1 MTNILLTG
9 RLVTDLLFSVGPSAV
24 VLWLMT
30 QQLASDI
37 DMVEESELRKSL
49 QSRRNLVGVISRRNW
64 SASSLVGHQQ
74 ASNSIKGAEYMAI
87 AMKVRMQLRLRVA
100 LGIVDKHGPN

>member
-64 SASSLVGHQQ
+64 SASSLVGHPQ
-74 ASNSIKGAEYMAI
+74 ASIKGAESMAI

-100 LGIVDKHGPN
+100 LGIVDKHDPN

>member
-1 MTNILLTG
+1 MTNLLLTG
-9 RLVTDLLFSVGPSAV
+9 DRSLIFCQAV

-49 QSRRNLVGVISRRNW
+49 QSRNLVGVISRRNW
-64 SASSLVGHQQ
+64 SASSLVGHPQ
-74 ASNSIKGAEYMAI
+74 ASIKGAESMAI

-100 LGIVDKHGPN
+100 LGIVDKHDPN

>member
-1 MTNILLTG
+1 
-9 RLVTDLLFSVGPSAV
+9 
-24 VLWLMT
+24 MT

-49 QSRRNLVGVISRRNW
+49 QSRNLVGVISRRNC
-64 SASSLVGHQQ
+64 SASSLVGHPQ
-74 ASNSIKGAEYMAI
+74 ASNSIKGAESMAI

>member
-1 MTNILLTG
+1 M
-9 RLVTDLLFSVGPSAV
+9 
-24 VLWLMT
+24 LWLMT

-37 DMVEESELRKSL
+37 DMVEESELRKSS
-49 QSRRNLVGVISRRNW
+49 QGRNLVGVISRRNC

>member
-1 MTNILLTG
+1 
-9 RLVTDLLFSVGPSAV
+9 
-24 VLWLMT
+24 MT

-49 QSRRNLVGVISRRNW
+49 QSRRNLVGVISRRNC
-64 SASSLVGHQQ
+64 SASSLVGHPQ
-74 ASNSIKGAEYMAI
+74 ASIKGAESMAI